1 MNTLRLSA
9 VAATMSL
16 AVLGALMSPAANAQS
31 SAAAQRVEVTGQA
44 QPLVWVREGDEY
56 VAYKPFLG
64 LRTRAEVVAEMMAS
78 RAAGEYF
85 YSGDEWVRRDQ
96 FVSTVSRAEV
106 LAEAAASRA
115 RGDFVRV
122 GDELL
127 PRHVAEEIGAIARST
142 SPAAQKV
149 AVTTLGNAR

>member
-1 MNTLRLSA
+1 MNALRLSA
-9 VAATMSL
+9 VASTVLL

-31 SAAAQRVEVTGQA
+31 PAAAQRIEVTGQA
-44 QPLVWVREGDEY
+44 EPLVWVREGDDY

-122 GDELL
+122 GDEML
-127 PRHVAEEIGAIARST
+127 PRHVAEQVGGIARST
-142 SPAAQKV
+142 SPLAQSV
-149 AVTTLGNAR
+149 AGMSVTNVR

>member
-1 MNTLRLSA
+1 MNALRLSA
-9 VAATMSL
+9 VAATLSV

-31 SAAAQRVEVTGQA
+31 PAPAQRIEVTGQA
-44 QPLVWVREGDEY
+44 EPLVWVRDGDDY
-56 VAYKPFLG
+56 VAYKPFVG

-85 YSGDEWVRRDQ
+85 YSGDEWVRRDS
-96 FVSTVSRAEV
+96 FASTKTRADV

-127 PRHVAEEIGAIARST
+127 PRHVAEQVGGIARST
-142 SPAAQKV
+142 SPTAQSI
-149 AVTTLGNAR
+149 AGMSVTHVR